1 MNKLEFNDI
10 KFSDASKLAL
20 LDERVRAGFPSP
32 TQGGMSDT
40 IDLNR
45 EIIRNP
51 SSTFCARVI
60 GDSMIGYDINDG
72 DLLIIDKSLPPCEGS
87 IAVCFIDGD
96 FTVKRIAIKNDGIYL
111 TPGNSAYPNIKI
123 TEDANFQ
130 IWGIVSHIIKK
141 V

>member
-1 MNKLEFNDI
+1 MDKLEINNI
-10 KFSDASKLAL
+10 KFGASSRLAL
-20 LDERVRAGFPSP
+20 LGERVRAGFPSP
-32 TQGGMSDT
+32 AQGGMSDT

-72 DLLIIDKSLPPCEGS
+72 DLLIIDKSLPPHEGS

-96 FTVKRIAIKNDGIYL
+96 FTVKRITIKADGIYL
-111 TPGNSAYPNIKI
+111 TPGNNAYPSIKI
-123 TEDANFQ
+123 AEDANFQ

>member
-1 MNKLEFNDI
+1 MNKLEINNI
-10 KFSDASKLAL
+10 KISDTTRLAL
-20 LDERVRAGFPSP
+20 LEERVRAGFPSP
-32 TQGGMSDT
+32 SQGGISDT

-60 GDSMIGYDINDG
+60 GDSMIGYGINDG
-72 DLLIIDKSLPPCEGS
+72 DLLIIDKSLPPHEGS

-96 FTVKRIAIKNDGIYL
+96 FTVKRITISPDGIYL
-111 TPGNSAYPNIKI
+111 TPGNNAYPSIKI